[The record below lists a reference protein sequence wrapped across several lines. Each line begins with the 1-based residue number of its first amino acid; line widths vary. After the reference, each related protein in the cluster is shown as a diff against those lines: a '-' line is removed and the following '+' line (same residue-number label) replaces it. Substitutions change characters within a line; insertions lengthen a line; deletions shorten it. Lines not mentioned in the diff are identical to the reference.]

1 MSVAEYTVT
10 GFDDFLEQRRL
21 LFVDP
26 LHSVRVCS
34 LCGVVPARSFLLPCC
49 HVFCQPCKAQIA
61 DGEECPLDGRQ
72 YEESNVVPLN
82 FKLSDLGQYRICCP
96 NVSQHCSFVGK
107 LCALKEHL
115 QGCVSKVVKCAKC
128 HRRIFR
134 QTAVDHY
141 RMCPGDVAVA
151 QTLCGSEQVH
161 LVEVIGDI
169 RIRLEKLR
177 EEMTGE
183 GVKEDVFVS
192 EIESLSKQ
200 LGCLEM
206 ELLQAAE
213 DGDSVSEEPKP
224 SPVLAKRR
232 CAPVP
237 FRAASKAGAFIALC
251 KFLDVY
257 TTLERL
263 KDAKQLQ
270 MSSEVQTLGG
280 YTFKLSCELSKDE
293 GGEVYLRFLLNLRD
307 GVWDTYVDWPFA
319 KKVVVLLTHPR
330 DQEKDV
336 RLPIPMEDY
345 KMLKKPMPGV
355 WNWGNWT
362 KKVTWK
368 GVELA
373 GFIDNRVLYA
383 NVEFD

>member
-1 MSVAEYTVT
+1 MAVAEYTLT

-49 HVFCQPCKAQIA
+49 HVFCEPCKSQIVA
-61 DGEECPLDGRQ
+61 GEECPLDGRQ

-82 FKLSDLGQYRICCP
+82 FKLSDLGQHRICCP
-96 NVSQHCSFVGK
+96 NVSQNCSFVGQ
-107 LCALKEHL
+107 LCGLKEHL

-134 QTAVDHY
+134 QTAVEHY
-141 RMCPGDVAVA
+141 RMCPGEVAVA
-151 QTLCGSEQVH
+151 QSLEQVH
-161 LVEVIGDI
+161 FVEVIGDV

-177 EEMTGE
+177 E
-183 GVKEDVFVS
+183 GVTSESVKTDAFVS
-192 EIESLSKQ
+192 EMESLSKQ

-206 ELLQAAE
+206 ELLQATE
-213 DGDSVSEEPKP
+213 DDDFSVSEEPKP
-224 SPVLAKRR
+224 SPVPKRR

-237 FRAASKAGAFIALC
+237 FRAASKAGSFIALC

-257 TTLERL
+257 TSLERL
-263 KDAKQLQ
+263 KDTKQLQ

-293 GGEVYLRFLLNLRD
+293 GSEVNLRFLLNLRD
-307 GVWDTYVDWPFA
+307 GMWDTYVDWPFA

-336 RLPIPMEDY
+336 RLPLPMEDY

-362 KKVTWK
+362 KKVPWK
-368 GVELA
+368 GIELA

-383 NVEFD
+383 NVEFE